1 MTEIEFVGYS
11 AVHPSDF
18 IYDVP
23 NGFTGYLLLLF
34 DSPSE
39 LLIDGRL
46 MRTAANSAI
55 LYTPGSRIYYRA
67 AGEEYR
73 NDWIRFRSDHSFVKL
88 FPLTN
93 TPFPVTDPEYCH
105 QLFKLLTWESA
116 FFSSESEANI
126 THLLRVLFSKLR
138 EGIQNE
144 SPGIHDHELIA
155 LHKMQCWTAF
165 RVWKEPRRK
174 HWNSCEAVCWESCSP
189 PQSRKTPMKQTN
201 ERLCALAQK
210 GDATALDSLIDNNK
224 SFIGKVAND
233 LFRSMNLAQAGL
245 NLDTDDLKQAGN
257 LGLWK
262 AVPKFDAAR
271 GMKFLTYAAP
281 AIRNAMMDMVRDA
294 FAAFEQRMVTEDKDG
309 VCYQRVSLDDV
320 LPGEEQLRRIEA
332 IADPYAMQPQSI
344 MEEQESRRELYDGL
358 KRLTQR
364 EQTYLL
370 YRYGFTDG
378 EEHPLIGTAIYF
390 HLTKGRAKKT
400 EEQAM
405 DNLWL
410 ELPWW
415 FL

>member
-116 FFSSESEANI
+116 FFSSESESNI

-144 SPGIHDHELIA
+144 SPGIHDHELVA
-155 LHKMQCWTAF
+155 LHKMIY
-165 RVWKEPRRK
+165 
-174 HWNSCEAVCWESCSP
+174 NN
-189 PQSRKTPMKQTN
+189 PQ
-201 ERLCALAQK
+201 
-210 GDATALDSLIDNNK
+210 
-224 SFIGKVAND
+224 
-233 LFRSMNLAQAGL
+233 
-245 NLDTDDLKQAGN
+245 
-257 LGLWK
+257 
-262 AVPKFDAAR
+262 
-271 GMKFLTYAAP
+271 
-281 AIRNAMMDMVRDA
+281 
-294 FAAFEQRMVTEDKDG
+294 
-309 VCYQRVSLDDV
+309 
-320 LPGEEQLRRIEA
+320 
-332 IADPYAMQPQSI
+332 
-344 MEEQESRRELYDGL
+344 
-358 KRLTQR
+358 
-364 EQTYLL
+364 
-370 YRYGFTDG
+370 
-378 EEHPLIGTAIYF
+378 
-390 HLTKGRAKKT
+390 
-400 EEQAM
+400 
-405 DNLWL
+405 
-410 ELPWW
+410 LPWNINMMAAK
-415 FL
+415 LHLRDRKSVV